1 MRNVHVQ
8 EKQGESMMKS
18 STPNQHKLRLHN
30 QLKDATPHQPFLFS
44 QMTKLYAI
52 FNLHLAI
59 GSARLSVSVLVILV
73 MRELV
78 PDAL

>member
-1 MRNVHVQ
+1 
-8 EKQGESMMKS
+8 MKS
-18 STPNQHKLRLHN
+18 STPQSTQTTPPQSIKEGHH
-30 QLKDATPHQPFLFS
+30 ATPHQPFLFS